1 MTPDANP
8 NPRHTVEIHH
18 QRCGHTA
25 SWRFSG
31 PNLTAK
37 LAASIADIMGR
48 NRACPVCQHPD
59 EALVS

>member
-1 MTPDANP
+1 MTTEASHNP
-8 NPRHTVEIHH
+8 IHTVEIHH

-25 SWRFSG
+25 NWRFSG

-37 LAASIADIMGR
+37 LAASIADTMSR
-48 NRACPVCQHPD
+48 NRACPVCQDPD

>member
-1 MTPDANP
+1 MTTEANTH
-8 NPRHTVEIHH
+8 PRHTVEIYH

-25 SWRFSG
+25 SWQFSG

-37 LAASIADIMGR
+37 LAASIADILGR
-48 NRACPVCQHPD
+48 KRPCHVCQDPD